1 MGAGFIMRLKIV
13 CLIMFIITVCGCS
26 KLNDNPFIIPVN
38 YTGEA
43 IMKVYTENS
52 ENAYKVSVICRDSN
66 YSFKIDSGKEAWNS
80 AFLSGNRCVL
90 NNDKFPENSVVIE
103 NFNITDSLIYDFDLK
118 KFDHYFD
125 VMPEELSYFDGTYK
139 HVLNFSKEN
148 LLPNSIFI
156 YKNDNLVKTIFYEK
170 INIEEH

>member
-1 MGAGFIMRLKIV
+1 MKLKII
-13 CLIMFIITVCGCS
+13 CLFLFVITVCGCS
-26 KLNDNPFIIPVN
+26 NVSDNPFIIPVN

-43 IMKVYTENS
+43 VMKVYTENS
-52 ENAYKVSVICRDSN
+52 ENEYKVSIICRDSN
-66 YSFKIDSGKEAWNS
+66 YSFKINSGNESWNS

-103 NFNITDSLIYDFDLK
+103 NFNITDSLTYDFDLK

-148 LLPNSIFI
+148 LLPISIFI
-156 YKNDNLVKTIFYEK
+156 YKNDNLVKTILYEK
-170 INIEEH
+170 INIEEQ